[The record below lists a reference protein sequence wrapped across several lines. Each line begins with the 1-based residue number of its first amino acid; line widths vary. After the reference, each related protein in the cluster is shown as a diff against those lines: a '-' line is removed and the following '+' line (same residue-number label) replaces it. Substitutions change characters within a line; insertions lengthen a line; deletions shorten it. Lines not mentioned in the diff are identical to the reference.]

1 MFEFSI
7 FPEEVLKTEAA
18 LYGCAACPEKPWCQG
33 LPPEEDL
40 PPRDW

>member
-18 LYGCAACPEKPWCQG
+18 LYGCAACPEKPWCPG
-33 LPPEEDL
+33 SIPEEDG
-40 PPRDW
+40 DW